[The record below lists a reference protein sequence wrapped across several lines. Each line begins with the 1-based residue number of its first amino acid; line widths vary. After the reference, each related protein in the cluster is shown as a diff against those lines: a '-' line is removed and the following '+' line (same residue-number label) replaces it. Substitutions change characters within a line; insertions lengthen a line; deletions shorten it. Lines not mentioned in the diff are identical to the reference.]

1 MKLTTI
7 VLAAAFAVAPALMN
21 AQPHPTFNHQP
32 AQHRIDRGAR
42 FDRGGRGFDHGGRGF
57 DRGGRGFDRGD
68 RGFDRGGRTD
78 RGYGGP
84 GRIDRGPSGPTRGWT
99 KR

>member
-32 AQHRIDRGAR
+32 AQHRFDRGNRGYDRGGR
-42 FDRGGRGFDHGGRGF
+42 FDRGNRGY
-57 DRGGRGFDRGD
+57 DRGGRFDRGN
-68 RGFDRGGRTD
+68 RGYDRGGRFD
-78 RGYGGP
+78 RGYRGP
-84 GRIDRGPSGPTRGWT
+84 GRIDHGPSGPSRGWT